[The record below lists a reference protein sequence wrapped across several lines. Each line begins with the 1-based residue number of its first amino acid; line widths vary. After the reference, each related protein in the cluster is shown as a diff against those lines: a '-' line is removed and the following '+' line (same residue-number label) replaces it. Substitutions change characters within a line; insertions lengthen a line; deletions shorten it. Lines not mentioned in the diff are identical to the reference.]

1 MFTVEDFLSQYQT
14 YTDEQLIEIHSN
26 AENYNPEAAKAVEIL
41 IDKRGGLE
49 ATSQRLRQKQ
59 ETDAE
64 IRRISAEAKALAA
77 KGVDPAFLKK
87 TTVSSTIL
95 SASQVNDIVANAVS
109 EGQAE
114 AEDRKIKP
122 RTIYGSLLGGIL
134 ASLIGSALW
143 GGQLIFAG
151 GYIDLKITILLIFG
165 LTIVCYGIIRVATKQ
180 SRKNVLVLI
189 ATVLSVV
196 ISLGIGQLLFDITR

>member
-14 YTDEQLIEIHSN
+14 YTDEQLIDIRSN
-26 AENYNPEAAKAVEIL
+26 ADNYNPEAAKAVDIL

-49 ATSQRLRQKQ
+49 AARQRVRQKQ

-64 IRRISAEAKALAA
+64 ISRINAEAMAL
-77 KGVDPAFLKK
+77 
-87 TTVSSTIL
+87 T
-95 SASQVNDIVANAVS
+95 
-109 EGQAE
+109 E

-143 GGQLIFAG
+143 GGQLILAG
-151 GYIDLKITILLIFG
+151 GYIELKITVLLFTG
-165 LTIVCYGIIRVATKQ
+165 LSIVCYGIIKAATKQ
-180 SRKNVLVLI
+180 SRKNAMVLI
-189 ATVLSVV
+189 TTVLSVL